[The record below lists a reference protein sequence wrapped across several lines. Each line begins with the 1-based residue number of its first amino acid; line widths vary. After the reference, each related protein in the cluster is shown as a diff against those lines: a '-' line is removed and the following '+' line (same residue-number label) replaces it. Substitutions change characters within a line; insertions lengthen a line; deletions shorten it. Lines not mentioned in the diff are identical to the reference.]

1 MTELELAKDK
11 IGYLSDILEQLYDMT
26 CLEDMINDLRSG
38 EDDEMLLCN
47 LSLKS
52 EVMDVLENRKATKD
66 QKSLLTKEVVNIKD
80 LAQKLKHN
88 GLATT
93 NKHYVKTK

>member
-1 MTELELAKDK
+1 MITDLEKLQNENKHLK
-11 IGYLSDILEQLYDMT
+11 GLVEQLYDMS

-38 EDDEMLLCN
+38 EDDEMLLIN

-66 QKSLLTKEVVNIKD
+66 LKSLITEDAVNIKD

-88 GLATT
+88 GSETS
-93 NKHYVKTK
+93 KHYVKDK

>member
-1 MTELELAKDK
+1 MTELELAKEK
-11 IGYLSDILEQLYDMT
+11 IGYLSDLIEQLYDMT

-66 QKSLLTKEVVNIKD
+66 KKSLLTKEVVNIKD